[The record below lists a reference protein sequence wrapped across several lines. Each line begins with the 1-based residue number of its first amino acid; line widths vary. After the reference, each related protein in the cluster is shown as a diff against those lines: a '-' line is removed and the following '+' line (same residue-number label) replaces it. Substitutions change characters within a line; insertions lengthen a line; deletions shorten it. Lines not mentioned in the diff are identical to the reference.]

1 VENAGVLPASRGSLA
16 AVAARRQDPVAR
28 EILGAWTLLAVDA
41 AAIFATYSREPL
53 SELYHVSGTGPA
65 AGAGRVLVFLDFPAA
80 LAALAI
86 LAFVTTRATRAVGVL
101 AAVLCAGVFWPGI
114 VSQADL
120 DARWA
125 NVVPAAGVLIA
136 LALTIRRAMRFG
148 VSPPAR
154 HRGDVW
160 RLAAAVLVLVAALP
174 WLAAELGLFVGDMSA
189 WWAPLGQ
196 ARLHPAVH
204 HGHHH
209 GIDGTLLVLT
219 ALLLSRPLAQ
229 LPRRLRTPVGL
240 YLGVL
245 VTYGLGNIV
254 NDDWYEQV
262 VKRGRASFSMPS
274 VLLPSPGLAWA
285 LILVVGLA
293 VGVLFLRAAD
303 EGSPPRRAAPRTLI
317 AVPVLA
323 VVALLA
329 LGAVQQPQRTAHTP
343 FARAGAGTIVFP
355 MAPGGTFHLYE
366 IGANGRGLRQLTDES
381 DLAPKWSRQGRLAFQ
396 RKSDV
401 LVAGRKVAGGGRDG
415 EPAWSPDG
423 KRLAFVRDGRVYA
436 VRVADGSPWEVAADG
451 SWPSW
456 SSTGSLLAYEVDY
469 GDRGR
474 IETSAADGD
483 VETLRTR
490 GDSRVPTWAPRG
502 GLLAYECRTGKHWQ
516 ICTLDPRS
524 GTNRVLTAAGSDAFA
539 PAWSP
544 DGGRIAF
551 IGDRDGNDQLYVMNA
566 DGSGLVRLTRGQAD
580 KDAPAWRP

>member
-1 VENAGVLPASRGSLA
+1 MWA
-16 AVAARRQDPVAR
+16 
-28 EILGAWTLLAVDA
+28 LLAVDA

-125 NVVPAAGVLIA
+125 NVIPAAGVLLA
-136 LALTIRRAMRFG
+136 LALTLRRATRFG
-148 VSPPAR
+148 VSPAAR
-154 HRGDVW
+154 RRGDGW
-160 RLAAAVLVLVAALP
+160 RLAAAIVVLVAALP
-174 WLAAELGLFVGDMSA
+174 WLAAELGFFVGDMSA

-229 LPRRLRTPVGL
+229 LPRRLRTAVGL

-274 VLLPSPGLAWA
+274 VLLPSPSLAWA
-285 LILVVGLA
+285 LILVVGLG
-293 VGVLFLRAAD
+293 VGMLFLRAAD
-303 EGSPPRRAAPRTLI
+303 EGSPPRHVAPRAVI
-317 AVPVLA
+317 AIPVLA

-329 LGAVQQPQRTAHTP
+329 IGAAQHPQRTAHTP
-343 FARAGAGTIVFP
+343 FARTGAGTIVFP

-366 IGANGRGLRQLTDES
+366 IGADGRGLRQLTHGS

-396 RKSDV
+396 HESRV
-401 LVAGRKVAGGGRDG
+401 VVGGRAIGGGGRGG
-415 EPAWSPDG
+415 EPAWSPSG
-423 KRLAFVRDGRVYA
+423 KRIAFVRDGDLWVTGVSGGRLHK
-436 VRVADGSPWEVAADG
+436 VADDATWPAWGPRLEYEHGEVRSPAWSPDG
-451 SWPSW
+451 R
-456 SSTGSLLAYEVDY
+456 L
-469 GDRGR
+469 
-474 IETSAADGD
+474 I
-483 VETLRTR
+483 
-490 GDSRVPTWAPRG
+490 
-502 GLLAYECRTGKHWQ
+502 AYECLRGSRWD
-516 ICTLDPRS
+516 ICIARPDLRLV
-524 GTNRVLTAAGSDAFA
+524 RVLAPGGDAFA

-544 DGGRIAF
+544 DGRRIAF

>member
-1 VENAGVLPASRGSLA
+1 M
-16 AVAARRQDPVAR
+16 AARRQDPLAR
-28 EILGAWTLLAVDA
+28 EILGVWALLAVDA

-80 LAALAI
+80 LAALPI

-101 AAVLCAGVFWPGI
+101 AAVLCAGVFWPGM

-125 NVVPAAGVLIA
+125 NVIPAAGVLLA
-136 LALTIRRAMRFG
+136 LALTIRRATRFG
-148 VSPPAR
+148 VSPAGR
-154 HRGDVW
+154 HRGDGW
-160 RLAAAVLVLVAALP
+160 RLAAAVVVLVAALP
-174 WLAAELGLFVGDMSA
+174 LLAAELGLSVGDMSA

-209 GIDGTLLVLT
+209 GVDGTLLVLT
-219 ALLLSRPLAQ
+219 ALLLSRPLLQ
-229 LPRRLRTPVGL
+229 LPRRLRTAVGL

-262 VKRGRASFSMPS
+262 VKRGWASFSMPS

-303 EGSPPRRAAPRTLI
+303 ESSPPRHVAPRAVI
-317 AVPVLA
+317 AIPVLA

-329 LGAVQQPQRTAHTP
+329 IGAVQHPRRTAHTP
-343 FARAGAGTIVFP
+343 FARTGAGTIVFP

-366 IGANGRGLRQLTDES
+366 IGANGRGLRQLTNGS
-381 DLAPKWSRQGRLAFQ
+381 DLAPKWSRQDRLAFQ
-396 RKSDV
+396 HKSEV
-401 LVAGRKVAGGGRDG
+401 VVGGRAIGDGGRDG
-415 EPAWSPDG
+415 EPAWSPNG
-423 KRLAFVRDGRVYA
+423 RRIAFVRDGDLWVTG
-436 VRVADGSPWEVAADG
+436 VSGGGLHKVADDATW
-451 SWPSW
+451 
-456 SSTGSLLAYEVDY
+456 
-469 GDRGR
+469 
-474 IETSAADGD
+474 
-483 VETLRTR
+483 
-490 GDSRVPTWAPRG
+490 PTWGPRLEYEHG
-502 GLLAYECRTGKHWQ
+502 EVRSPAWSPDGRSIAYECLRRGRWD
-516 ICTLDPRS
+516 ICIARPDLRLV
-524 GTNRVLTAAGSDAFA
+524 RVLAPGGDAFA